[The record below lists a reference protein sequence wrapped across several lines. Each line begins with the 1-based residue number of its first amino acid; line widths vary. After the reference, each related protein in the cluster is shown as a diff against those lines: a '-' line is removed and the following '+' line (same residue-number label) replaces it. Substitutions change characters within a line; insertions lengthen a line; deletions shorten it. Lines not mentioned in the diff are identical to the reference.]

1 MHENSTCPIPPDE
14 WFSMQDKWF
23 SMQDEWF
30 SMQDEWKLEIC
41 ITLFL
46 FLPYSL
52 MSGDFD
58 NFQSLLH
65 VYEMSTYIRSYH

>member
-1 MHENSTCPIPPDE
+1 MHENSTCPIPP
-14 WFSMQDKWF
+14 
-23 SMQDEWF
+23 DEWF

-65 VYEMSTYIRSYH
+65 VYEMST